1 MKDEIYRKIIE
12 KQKEYIVL
20 LEQSEGDLAL
30 FASTHGINVSVELI
44 EKGKVLREEISL
56 LLLQSKLPIT
66 SSMRDK
72 ADDILHGHIDKE
84 SMDELSVNVWPDMID
99 AMFEFA
105 NLQPVPAPLRREEI
119 KRIFKNYTR
128 VVGNTNSEG
137 LKCGIFEEDFKAI
150 IDALTSQEVESPAEN
165 NAKEVSEKYYKMG
178 MMQGF
183 RILQSYLNFS
193 EQKEFG
199 FQNPDKMLKRIDS
212 EFKKAIIG

>member
-1 MKDEIYRKIIE
+1 MKDEIY
-12 KQKEYIVL
+12 
-20 LEQSEGDLAL
+20 
-30 FASTHGINVSVELI
+30 
-44 EKGKVLREEISL
+44 
-56 LLLQSKLPIT
+56 KLPEDNSI
-66 SSMRDK
+66 K
-72 ADDILHGHIDKE
+72 NAKDIFKHCTFSDGVDWLR
-84 SMDELSVNVWPDMID
+84 S
-99 AMFEFA
+99 

-119 KRIFKNYTR
+119 IDYIQARITKAFSNGCQNYEKGQLELAIDIITR
-128 VVGNTNSEG
+128 
-137 LKCGIFEEDFKAI
+137 LIPPDFTSI
-150 IDALTSQEVESPAEN
+150 SQEVESPAEN